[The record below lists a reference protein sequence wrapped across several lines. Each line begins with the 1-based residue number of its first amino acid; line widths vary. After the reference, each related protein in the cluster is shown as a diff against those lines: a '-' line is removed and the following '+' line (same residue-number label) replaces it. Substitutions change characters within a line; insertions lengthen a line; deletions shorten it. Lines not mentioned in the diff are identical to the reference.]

1 MIRGESQEWGLQDE
15 FYLEQPE
22 LHSEALSQ
30 NQQINKNTL
39 KNEMKEC
46 YKELIL
52 LNYTA
57 QLLVFLKIM

>member
-15 FYLEQPE
+15 FYLEHPE